1 MNGLIEVK
9 SIKLFFFAAIPLKK
23 RHICSFY
30 RLPKP
35 SVTQIDP
42 HLQPLTRT
50 QLLIAMGVTAV
61 LLGLLAK
68 LWLQLGD
75 VALLPLRWDAATIPF
90 AIAIAAIVTTISSL
104 MYQFWAAYRDSAD
117 FYLEFVL
124 KPLVLPDLIWV
135 GLLPGLSEELLFRG
149 VMLPAFGLDTV
160 GIAVSSVCFGILH
173 LSNCKQ
179 WQYVVWA
186 TIVGFILGYSAVLT
200 NNLLIPIVA
209 HVLIN
214 LISSSIWKLK
224 HPESQAE

>member
-1 MNGLIEVK
+1 MDK
-9 SIKLFFFAAIPLKK
+9 
-23 RHICSFY
+23 
-30 RLPKP
+30 
-35 SVTQIDP
+35 IDP

-61 LLGLLAK
+61 LLGLFAK

-75 VALLPLRWDAATIPF
+75 VALLPLRWDAIAIPV
-90 AIAIAAIVTTISSL
+90 AITIAAIVTTISSL
-104 MYQFWAAYRDSAD
+104 MYQFWTAYRSSAD

-124 KPLVLPDLIWV
+124 KPLVLPDLIWI

-149 VMLPAFGLDTV
+149 VMLPAFGLDTT
-160 GIAVSSVCFGILH
+160 GIVVSSVCFGILH
-173 LSNCKQ
+173 LSSCKQ

-200 NNLLIPIVA
+200 HNLLIPIVA

-224 HPESQAE
+224 HPASQTE

>member
-1 MNGLIEVK
+1 M
-9 SIKLFFFAAIPLKK
+9 
-23 RHICSFY
+23 
-30 RLPKP
+30 
-35 SVTQIDP
+35 TQIDP

-75 VALLPLRWDAATIPF
+75 VALLPIRWDVTTLPL
-90 AIAIAAIVTTISSL
+90 AIAIAAIVTIISSL
-104 MYQFWAAYRDSAD
+104 MYQFWAAYRSSAD

-149 VMLPAFGLDTV
+149 VMLPAFGLDITGLV
-160 GIAVSSVCFGILH
+160 VSSVCFGILH

-186 TIVGFILGYSAVLT
+186 TIVGFVLGYSAILT
-200 NNLLIPIVA
+200 DNLLIPIVA

-224 HPESQAE
+224 HPASQT

>member
-1 MNGLIEVK
+1 MDK
-9 SIKLFFFAAIPLKK
+9 
-23 RHICSFY
+23 
-30 RLPKP
+30 
-35 SVTQIDP
+35 IDP

-61 LLGLLAK
+61 LLGLFAK

-75 VALLPLRWDAATIPF
+75 VALLPLRWDAIAIPVAF
-90 AIAIAAIVTTISSL
+90 TIAAIVTTISSL
-104 MYQFWAAYRDSAD
+104 MYQFWTAYRSSAD

-124 KPLVLPDLIWV
+124 KPLVLPDLIWI

-149 VMLPAFGLDTV
+149 VMLPAFGLDTT
-160 GIAVSSVCFGILH
+160 GIVVSSVCFGILH
-173 LSNCKQ
+173 LSSCKQ

-200 NNLLIPIVA
+200 HNLLIPIVA

-224 HPESQAE
+224 HPASQTE

>member
-1 MNGLIEVK
+1 MNGLIA
-9 SIKLFFFAAIPLKK
+9 IKRDRPARIPY
-23 RHICSFY
+23 RQCFNFY
-30 RLPKP
+30 CLPKP
-35 SVTQIDP
+35 FVTQIDP
-42 HLQPLTRT
+42 QLQPLTRT

-68 LWLQLGD
+68 LWLQFGD
-75 VALLPLRWDAATIPF
+75 VALLPLRWNVATLPF
-90 AIAIAAIVTTISSL
+90 AMAIAAIVTTISSL
-104 MYQFWAAYRDSAD
+104 MYQFWAAYRNSAD

-149 VMLPAFGLDTV
+149 VMLPAFGTDTT
-160 GIAVSSVCFGILH
+160 GIAVSSLCFGILH

-186 TIVGFILGYSAVLT
+186 TIVGFILGYSAVIT
-200 NNLLIPIVA
+200 NNLLVPIIA

-224 HPESQAE
+224 HPQSQTE

>member
-1 MNGLIEVK
+1 MNGLIA
-9 SIKLFFFAAIPLKK
+9 IKRDRPARIPY
-23 RHICSFY
+23 RQCFNFY
-30 RLPKP
+30 CLPKP

-42 HLQPLTRT
+42 QLQPLTRT

-68 LWLQLGD
+68 LWLQFGD
-75 VALLPLRWDAATIPF
+75 VALLPLRWNVATLPF
-90 AIAIAAIVTTISSL
+90 AMAIAAIVTTISSL
-104 MYQFWAAYRDSAD
+104 MYQFWAAYRNSAD

-149 VMLPAFGLDTV
+149 VMLPAFGTDTT
-160 GIAVSSVCFGILH
+160 GIAVSSLCFGILH

-186 TIVGFILGYSAVLT
+186 TIVGFILGYSAVIT
-200 NNLLIPIVA
+200 NNLLVPIIA

-224 HPESQAE
+224 HPQSQTE

>member
-1 MNGLIEVK
+1 M
-9 SIKLFFFAAIPLKK
+9 SQ
-23 RHICSFY
+23 
-30 RLPKP
+30 
-35 SVTQIDP
+35 TDP
-42 HLQPLTRT
+42 NLQPLTRT

-68 LWLQLGD
+68 LWLQFGD
-75 VALLPLRWDAATIPF
+75 VALLPIRWDVTTLPLAM
-90 AIAIAAIVTTISSL
+90 AIAALVTTISSL
-104 MYQFWAAYRDSAD
+104 MYQFWAAYRNSAD

-149 VMLPAFGLDTV
+149 VMLPAFGLDTT

-186 TIVGFILGYSAVLT
+186 TIVGFILGYTAVAT
-200 NNLLIPIVA
+200 HNLLIPIVA

-214 LISSSIWKLK
+214 LISSSVWKLK
-224 HPESQAE
+224 HPQSQA

>member
-1 MNGLIEVK
+1 MNGLIRYEGRSPFK
-9 SIKLFFFAAIPLKK
+9 STSNYFNSP
-23 RHICSFY
+23 H
-30 RLPKP
+30 P
-35 SVTQIDP
+35 SVPEIDP

-50 QLLIAMGVTAV
+50 QLLVAMGVTAV

-104 MYQFWAAYRDSAD
+104 MYQFWAAYRSSAD

-160 GIAVSSVCFGILH
+160 GIAVSSICFGILH

-200 NNLLIPIVA
+200 HNLLIPIVA

-224 HPESQAE
+224 HPASQTE

>member
-1 MNGLIEVK
+1 MPE
-9 SIKLFFFAAIPLKK
+9 
-23 RHICSFY
+23 
-30 RLPKP
+30 
-35 SVTQIDP
+35 IDP

-50 QLLIAMGVTAV
+50 QLLIAMGVTAI

-75 VALLPLRWDAATIPF
+75 VALLPLRWDMTTLPL

-104 MYQFWAAYRDSAD
+104 MYQFWAAYRSSAD

-149 VMLPAFGLDTV
+149 VMLPAFGLDTTGV
-160 GIAVSSVCFGILH
+160 VVSSVCFGILH

-186 TIVGFILGYSAVLT
+186 TIVGVILGYSAVLT
-200 NNLLIPIVA
+200 HNLLIPIVA

-224 HPESQAE
+224 HPASQV